1 MRTLSDRGGA
11 GLGPQDLLHRAPLS
25 QLIDQLVHV
34 TDVAHERI
42 LNLMDTHATDG
53 AGDEL
58 TVRVERRCLS
68 EELLKRAPVL
78 LSLHQADSVVA
89 SQPGQD
95 LGELGL
101 PASLALDL
109 GEIERVDVR
118 KRNRE
123 DAMGLSRSIS
133 VSLRPRATA
142 GTQRGETG

>member
-1 MRTLSDRGGA
+1 
-11 GLGPQDLLHRAPLS
+11 
-25 QLIDQLVHV
+25 
-34 TDVAHERI
+34 
-42 LNLMDTHATDG
+42 MDTHATDG

-133 VSLRPRATA
+133 VSLRPRTTA